1 LRIFEIKR
9 DIPDVSN
16 KNRAEKT
23 KNEKLLSHSKAF
35 RFLRGLRDRYFAFG
49 FTVSSFVSV
58 FMTSRLT
65 RFGGLY
71 SGVGEVAGLTRG
83 VWAVVVPV
91 LQAELNAVKASKV
104 TPINILIRCVLN
116 INSFLKL
123 LN

>member
-1 LRIFEIKR
+1 
-9 DIPDVSN
+9 
-16 KNRAEKT
+16 
-23 KNEKLLSHSKAF
+23 
-35 RFLRGLRDRYFAFG
+35 LRDRYFAFG

-58 FMTSRLT
+58 LMISRLT

-91 LQAELNAVKASKV
+91 LQAELSAVKANKV